1 MRFTGMLF
9 MLLFISITASCQTKS
24 SNEVPQVVLDAF
36 EAKYPGETD
45 PDFATDA
52 HGYWEAHFKKNGE
65 KYRADF
71 NADGTWRE
79 TENSIKDKEI
89 PKAIQEAIEREFP
102 DRTIQEAEHVMS
114 ATKGEFYD
122 IEFKQ
127 KGKNMDVEY
136 RKDGTKV

>member
-1 MRFTGMLF
+1 MKNTVVLFT
-9 MLLFISITASCQTKS
+9 LLFISITASCQTRS
-24 SNEVPQVVLDAF
+24 SKEVPQVVSDAF
-36 EAKYPGETD
+36 EFKYPGEKD
-45 PDFATDA
+45 PDFELDD
-52 HGYWEAHFKKNGE
+52 HGYWEAHFKKDGE

-71 NADGTWRE
+71 HADGTWRE

-89 PKAIQEAIEREFP
+89 PKAIQEAIEKEFP

-136 RKDGTKV
+136 REDGTKV

>member
-1 MRFTGMLF
+1 MKNTVVLFT
-9 MLLFISITASCQTKS
+9 LLFISITASCQTRS
-24 SNEVPQVVLDAF
+24 SKEVPQVVLDAF
-36 EAKYPGETD
+36 EFKYPGEKD
-45 PDFATDA
+45 PDFELDD
-52 HGYWEAHFKKNGE
+52 HGYWEAHFKKDGE

-71 NADGTWRE
+71 HADGTWRE

-89 PKAIQEAIEREFP
+89 PKAIQEAIEKEFP

-136 RKDGTKV
+136 REDGTKV